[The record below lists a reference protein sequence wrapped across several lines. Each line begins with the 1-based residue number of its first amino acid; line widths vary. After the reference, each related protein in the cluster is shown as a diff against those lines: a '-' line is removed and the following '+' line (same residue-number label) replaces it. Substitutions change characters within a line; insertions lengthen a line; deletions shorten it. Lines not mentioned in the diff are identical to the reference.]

1 MNDYVCELKDNMPQL
16 LHYTLNTDN
25 TFDCSQKAY
34 QPETLKLLHPMA
46 ARAISEG
53 KAEDPLPYPFEDYTV
68 KTTVEGECAMF
79 DVRESSI
86 TLTSNAVV
94 WSTTKQELCWEL
106 FKDLYLKVM
115 RESGIIPRTPHR
127 PNTLPWLATITMPTL
142 GAAASWMAD
151 FEQCFAIALIEASTG
166 KSYS

>member
-1 MNDYVCELKDNMPQL
+1 MPQL

-25 TFDCSQKAY
+25 TFDCSNKQY
-34 QPETLKLLHPMA
+34 QPETLKLLHPIA
-46 ARAISEG
+46 ARAILGG

-68 KTTVEGECAMF
+68 NTTVDGECAMF

-94 WSTTKQELCWEL
+94 WSHTKQELCWEL
-106 FKDLYLKVM
+106 FEHLYLNLM
-115 RESGIIPRTPHR
+115 GECRTIPRTPHM
-127 PNTLPWLATITMPTL
+127 PNTVPWLATITMPTL
-142 GAAASWMAD
+142 GAAVSWMAD

-166 KSYS
+166 KSYA